1 MTLERQ
7 TLGFGFRIVGGTE
20 EGSQVCVGFIVKD
33 GAADRD
39 PRIQTGDEIINI
51 NGVNVECASHHLV
64 VKLMSE
70 AALCGQV
77 TMLLRKRKVRGGNSF
92 YRPQN
97 VSNSY
102 EVTNM
107 PNTYDVIINRQEH
120 EGFGF
125 VIISPPPPPTMSSS
139 NHTTGSTIGKIIPNS
154 PADNNQLKIG
164 DRIIRVNDID
174 ISSLSH
180 GDVVK
185 IIKDSGLTVQL
196 TVSNQISN
204 PDPSQFIETPFT
216 PTVKGALNSFSMI
229 S

>member
-1 MTLERQ
+1 
-7 TLGFGFRIVGGTE
+7 
-20 EGSQVCVGFIVKD
+20 
-33 GAADRD
+33 
-39 PRIQTGDEIINI
+39 
-51 NGVNVECASHHLV
+51 
-64 VKLMSE
+64 MSE

-97 VSNSY
+97 IGTSY
-102 EVTNM
+102 ETQNM

-125 VIISPPPPPTMSSS
+125 VIISSS
-139 NHTTGSTIGKIIPNS
+139 NQMTGSTIGKIIPNS

-174 ISSLSH
+174 IANLSH

-196 TVSNQISN
+196 TVSNSISN
-204 PDPSQFIETPFT
+204 PDPSQFINEAPFNANIN
-216 PTVKGALNSFSMI
+216 GNGINSFPMLSWLMKGK
-229 S
+229 

>member
-1 MTLERQ
+1 VTLERQ
-7 TLGFGFRIVGGTE
+7 ALGFGFRIVGGTE
-20 EGSQVCVGFIVKD
+20 EGSQVCVGYIVKD

-77 TMLLRKRKVRGGNSF
+77 TMLLRKRKVRGGNTF

-97 VSNSY
+97 INNSY
-102 EVTNM
+102 ETTNM

-125 VIISPPPPPTMSSS
+125 VIISSS
-139 NHTTGSTIGKIIPNS
+139 NQTTGSTIGKIIPNS

-174 ISSLSH
+174 ISNLSH

-196 TVSNQISN
+196 TVSNSISN

-216 PTVKGALNSFSMI
+216 PTINGNGGLNAFSMI